1 VVTIQPPIL
10 ISSRGDTLPRFSLV
24 VATFGRTDELGH
36 LLASLTK
43 QSFSDYEVIVVDQNS
58 DDRVS
63 EILSQY
69 SDSVPCNHVACSPG
83 ASKARNLG
91 FAMAKGEI
99 VAFPDDDCWYTPN
112 LLADVDRWFQENPE
126 YSIFAVGAV
135 DEEGV
140 SSGNRWIQN
149 KCDLHPINIF
159 RTTFCS
165 SLFIRNNTRSR
176 EAFFD
181 ETIGPGARTMFACGD
196 ETDFILQLMDMG
208 LRGRFDRTWK
218 IGHPRR
224 DMLSSSISR
233 ERAISYGRGMGRVL
247 RKHSLFSL
255 WIALMTYDFL
265 RGLVVAVRGRTS
277 AASLCFAHCRG
288 VLGGFSASRPL
299 EMQLKEEVNL

>member
-1 VVTIQPPIL
+1 
-10 ISSRGDTLPRFSLV
+10 LPRFSLI
-24 VATFGRTDELGH
+24 VATFGRTDELRYF
-36 LLASLTK
+36 LASLAK

-63 EILSQY
+63 VILSEY
-69 SDSVPCNHVACSPG
+69 ANSVPCSHVCCSPG

-91 FAMAKGEI
+91 FAMATGEI

-112 LLADVDRWFQENPE
+112 LLQDVDKWFREHSD
-126 YSIFAVGAV
+126 YAIFAVGSV
-135 DEEGV
+135 DEHGV

-149 KCDLHPINIF
+149 KCDLHPVNIF

-165 SLFIRNNTRSR
+165 SLFIRNNSKSR

-181 ETIGPGARTMFACGD
+181 ETIGPGSRTMFACGD
-196 ETDFILQLMDMG
+196 ETDFILQLMDLGM
-208 LRGRFDRTWK
+208 RGRFDRTWT

-233 ERAISYGRGMGRVL
+233 DRAISYGRGMGRVL

-255 WIALMTYDFL
+255 WLALMTYDFL
-265 RGLVVAVRGRTS
+265 RGVVVACRGRAA
-277 AASLCFAHCRG
+277 AASLCFAHCQG
-288 VLGGFSASRPL
+288 VFSGFSAGRTP
-299 EMQLKEEVNL
+299 EMRLKEEVNL